1 MKRKILK
8 FIINNKFLYKMIG
21 KQKYFKKM
29 VYEEAQ
35 KIIGNR

>member
-8 FIINNKFLYKMIG
+8 FIIKNKFLYKIIG
-21 KQKYFKKM
+21 EKKYFKKII
-29 VYEEAQ
+29 YEEAQ

>member
-1 MKRKILK
+1 MKRKIMR
-8 FIINNKFLYKMIG
+8 FIIKNKFLYKIIG
-21 KQKYFKKM
+21 KRKYFQKM